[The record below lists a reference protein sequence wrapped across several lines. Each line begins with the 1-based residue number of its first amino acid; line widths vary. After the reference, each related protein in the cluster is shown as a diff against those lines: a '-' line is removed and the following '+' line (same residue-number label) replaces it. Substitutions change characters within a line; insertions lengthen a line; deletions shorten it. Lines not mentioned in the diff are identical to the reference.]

1 MAMWQPDRSVTG
13 PVRATRADVDALN
26 QVFSD
31 AFTDRY
37 RRDGLGGVRVP
48 HLNPVIWRYAIE
60 DAGRGAMIWR
70 DARGEVAAF
79 NMVHLAGTEGWMGP
93 LAVRTD
99 RQGTGLGREIV
110 MAGVNWL
117 RDGGARV
124 IGLETMP
131 RTIDNIGFYSR
142 LGFAPGHLTVSLQR
156 DRPRALA
163 VDASRIGALDPS
175 ARAAAIAECGVL
187 SRELGSGA
195 DFTTELELT
204 LEIGLGDVSVL
215 RGADGRPVAF
225 GLWHTAPLVHGRP
238 REELRLLK
246 LVAPDTTTA
255 MRVIGA
261 LEREA
266 AAQALR
272 HVMIRCQTAHA
283 ELYAALIAEGYRV
296 QWTDLRLTLA
306 GTGVDRSSGVVLS
319 NWEI

>member
-1 MAMWQPDRSVTG
+1 MAMWQPDRAVTG
-13 PVRATRADVDALN
+13 PERATRADVDALN
-26 QVFSD
+26 RVFSD

-37 RRDGLGGVRVP
+37 RKDGLGGVRVP
-48 HLNPVIWRYAIE
+48 HLNPVIWRYAIA
-60 DAGRGAMIWR
+60 DAGDGAMLWR

-79 NMVHLAGTEGWMGP
+79 NMVHLAGSEGWMGP

-99 RQGTGLGREIV
+99 RQGGGLGREIV
-110 MAGVNWL
+110 MAGVDWL
-117 RDGGARV
+117 QRRGART

-131 RTIDNIGFYSR
+131 RTIENIGFYSR
-142 LGFAPGHLTVSLQR
+142 LGFVPGHLTVSLQR

-163 VDASRIGALDPS
+163 IDAFRVGALDQG
-175 ARAAAIAECGVL
+175 ARVAAIGECGRL
-187 SRELGSGA
+187 SRELGAGV
-195 DFTTELELT
+195 DFTAELELT
-204 LEIGLGDVSVL
+204 LGIGLGDVSVL
-215 RGADGRPVAF
+215 RDAEGRAIAF

-246 LVAPDTTTA
+246 LVAPDVGTA
-255 MRVIGA
+255 VRVVGA

-272 HVMIRCQTAHA
+272 HVTVRCQTAHH
-283 ELYAALIAEGYRV
+283 ELYAALIADGYRV

-306 GTGVDRSSGVVLS
+306 GTGVERSTGVVLS